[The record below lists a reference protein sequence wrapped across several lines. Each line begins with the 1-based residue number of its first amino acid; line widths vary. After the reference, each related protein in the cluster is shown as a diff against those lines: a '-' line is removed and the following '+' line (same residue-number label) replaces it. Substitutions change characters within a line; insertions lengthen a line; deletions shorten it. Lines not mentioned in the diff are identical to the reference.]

1 MCTPSHLSLYQSL
14 GYMWVILKQTIY
26 PLNSVVLLSWVFEV
40 GSQNI
45 QSDFFKRYTYFKKHC
60 LHLQHT
66 VSALVGN

>member
-45 QSDFFKRYTYFKKHC
+45 QSDFSRDILTLKNIAFICNIPF
-60 LHLQHT
+60 LLW
-66 VSALVGN
+66 